1 MRLRLA
7 LDPGNELGELAGVL
21 GLIVHAAEQEILE
34 GDVLAR
40 LERIAFQRRHEIVE
54 MPVRGFGHDLGAE
67 ILIGRVK
74 RDGKEG
80 EAAVAEFAQARL
92 DAAGRNGNAAG
103 GEIHPLVVVQ
113 HLKCAGGFAQVE
125 QRLAHAHEDEVADN
139 GVVDAVVAEP
149 HTGHENLAQDFPGGH
164 VADKAHRARAAKR
177 AAHRA
182 ADLRRHALGDPDGT
196 VLPCSGE

>member
-1 MRLRLA
+1 
-7 LDPGNELGELAGVL
+7 
-21 GLIVHAAEQEILE
+21 
-34 GDVLAR
+34 
-40 LERIAFQRRHEIVE
+40 

-113 HLKCAGGFAQVE
+113 HLKGAGGFAQVE

-196 VLPCSGE
+196 VLPRAREDDRLHQRAVPQPKQQFFRAVA